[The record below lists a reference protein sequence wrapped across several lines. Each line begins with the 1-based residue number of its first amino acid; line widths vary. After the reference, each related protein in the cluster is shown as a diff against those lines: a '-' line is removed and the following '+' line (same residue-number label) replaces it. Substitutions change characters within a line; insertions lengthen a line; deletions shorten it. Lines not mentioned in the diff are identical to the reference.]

1 MTDEY
6 DPESDADA
14 NPSVDKDNPCR
25 EVPKRGLYFYFAVAL
40 MGCLIFLVVFV
51 NVPAM
56 RASAGGTMTTTGWQ
70 LQSIANSSGGMEPAG
85 DPAITAR
92 FGRDGRLS
100 GFAGCNEY
108 SATYTTNDYAIRI
121 TNTVTSL
128 KYCPGPG
135 VMEQETLYLKNL
147 NATTEFRVTDEVLK
161 FYNKTGKPVLAYNA
175 VSP

>member
-6 DPESDADA
+6 DPESDTGA
-14 NPSVDKDNPCR
+14 NLPEDTDNPCR
-25 EVPKRGLYFYFAVAL
+25 EVPKRGWYFYFALAL

-70 LQSIANSSGGMEPAG
+70 LQSIANSSGEMEPAG
-85 DPAITAR
+85 DPVITAR
-92 FGRDGRLS
+92 FGRDGRIS

-121 TNTVTSL
+121 TSPVTSL
-128 KYCPGPG
+128 KYCPDPG
-135 VMEQETLYLKNL
+135 VMEQETRYLKNL
-147 NATTEFRVTDEVLK
+147 NATTEFRVTDEALK
-161 FYNKTGKPVLAYNA
+161 FYNKTGKPVLAYTS